1 MNAGA
6 LSAWVYKVFLCFS
19 SAFRSK
25 FQNSRTCS
33 WKWTP

>member
-1 MNAGA
+1 
-6 LSAWVYKVFLCFS
+6 VFFYFS

-25 FQNSRTCS
+25 FQNSRPCS